1 MSYWKRLRRHP
12 GLIPATWFPLM
23 FLIAGRDSKRGVEA
37 ALVLSVIV
45 WTTVL
50 WTARS
55 TTAAQRE
62 DGNEF
67 SNQRRYQNE
76 EDRQCD

>member
-1 MSYWKRLRRHP
+1 MRYRWYRIKQAWRWYWSCEPMITLADMDHIIEQVRLKQQ
-12 GLIPATWFPLM
+12 PAP
-23 FLIAGRDSKRGVEA
+23 
-37 ALVLSVIV
+37 
-45 WTTVL
+45 
-50 WTARS
+50 